1 MARTIKINC
10 KKVYDVGTSYT
21 NSANRLK
28 EIQKEMKD
36 IASSVSNIWQG
47 VDSSNFNVMFN
58 EHIKALD
65 NLVIFLENKSELLKK
80 NALNHN
86 MADDD
91 FSTKMKRSDQDERFS

>member
-10 KKVYDVGTSYT
+10 KKVYDVGVSYA
-21 NSANRLK
+21 NRANRLK
-28 EIQKEMKD
+28 EIQKEMRN
-36 IASSVSNIWQG
+36 ISSSISNIWQG
-47 VDSSNFNVMFN
+47 VDSTDFNIMFN
-58 EHIKALD
+58 EHIDALD
-65 NLVIFLENKSELLKK
+65 NLIIFLENKSELLKK